1 MKKDE
6 VRLLNVVKIKATSFN
21 VLSLRNFLYFC
32 DKEIK
37 SIEAFYF
44 NLKLEVK
51 NPMNMFI

>member
-1 MKKDE
+1 MKKDK

-32 DKEIK
+32 DKETE

-51 NPMNMFI
+51 NPMNMSI